1 MNSSQNI
8 QWWAFMAHRAESK
21 EVKVNGKSRTETAD
35 RGRDQ

>member
-8 QWWAFMAHRAESK
+8 QWWAFMAPGRIYK